1 MSPGHRLRLPIAALA
16 WSVLACWASPGL
28 AEPVVADL
36 SKYVISIDS
45 GFTGTDVL
53 LYGAVDDEGDLVIVV
68 RGPSERV
75 IVRRKD
81 RVAGIWM
88 NRATVEF
95 EDVPAYYTVA
105 ANRPLEEIAPLNFR
119 KLHQIGLDALRLT
132 AVGGLSDDEV
142 APFRE
147 ALIRNRVRDGL
158 YGDGVGSMKFLSN
171 RLFSASLHFP
181 ANVPEGS
188 YRAEVFLIRDGAV
201 ISAEQTPLFVNKSGF
216 LWQVNYYAHA
226 QPELYGLAAILI
238 ALTAGWLAAVAFRKG

>member
-1 MSPGHRLRLPIAALA
+1 MSPGRRLSIAALA
-16 WSVLACWASPGL
+16 CSVVVYWAPPGV

-53 LYGAVDDEGDLVIVV
+53 LYGAVEDEGDLVVVV
-68 RGPSERV
+68 RGPTERV
-75 IVRRKD
+75 VVRRKEQI
-81 RVAGIWM
+81 AGIWM
-88 NRATVEF
+88 NRDSVEF
-95 EDVPAYYTVA
+95 EDVPTYYTVTS
-105 ANRPLEEIAPLNFR
+105 NRPLEDIAPLNFR
-119 KLHQIGLDALRLT
+119 VLHQIGLDALRLT
-132 AVGGLSDDEV
+132 AVGDLSDDEV

-158 YGDGVGSMKFLSN
+158 YGDSVGTMKFLSN
-171 RLFSASLHFP
+171 RLFSAPLHFP
-181 ANVPEGS
+181 ATVPEGS

-201 ISAEQTPLFVNKSGF
+201 ISAEQIPLSVNKSGF

-238 ALTAGWLAAVAFRKG
+238 ALAAGWLAATVFRRG